1 MRRPHLLTFQ
11 LVTAPVDLSRIIL
24 GQVRPKQCESGQQP
38 QKIALQKFADPS
50 AKVTTYAQFDTP
62 VALV

>member
-1 MRRPHLLTFQ
+1 MLRPDLLTFQ
-11 LVTAPVDLSRIIL
+11 LVASWRDLSRITL
-24 GQVRPKQCESGQQP
+24 GQERPKQCERGQKP